1 MLIRTLEHKSTR
13 GTYERPET
21 DAADC
26 VPDLDRLVAGARGD
40 EGDRHLVELG
50 HPWRGIFLNRHEYDF
65 SGG

>member
-1 MLIRTLEHKSTR
+1 MHVYKGARD
-13 GTYERPET
+13 TYKRPET
-21 DAADC
+21 DPADC

-50 HPWRGIFLNRHEYDF
+50 HPWRGVFLDRYEYAF